1 MRTRELSEREK
12 WFTDRIG
19 MRVYRNRTTCR
30 CKTCENIWHNGIIIE
45 NTMHAKY
52 LYDCESEFTAEEH
65 PLRYF
70 DTIEERDKYEVS
82 LPIGINDP
90 TLTLIC

>member
-1 MRTRELSEREK
+1 M
-12 WFTDRIG
+12 
-19 MRVYRNRTTCR
+19 
-30 CKTCENIWHNGIIIE
+30 
-45 NTMHAKY
+45 
-52 LYDCESEFTAEEH
+52 TAEEH

-90 TLTLIC
+90 TLTLITE